1 MTKQV
6 KIYHNPRCSKSRETL
21 NLLKENG
28 VESEVVLYL
37 ETPADAATL
46 RDLLK
51 MLGMNS
57 ARELMRQK
65 EDLYKELNLADSSL
79 SEEALIQAMVDNPKL
94 MERPIVVANGKAR
107 IGRPPEQEE
116 DHQWHQHQIDGN
128 GQQTDQRG
136 EGNFHHR
143 IAHGQ
148 HPTAHIF
155 GHCINNA
162 RVH

>member
-1 MTKQV
+1 MLSDENMEIDLGGIAKGYTSDR
-6 KIYHNPRCSKSRETL
+6 IIEIM
-21 NLLKENG
+21 KENG
-28 VESEVVLYL
+28 VEPEVVLYL

-107 IGRPPEQEE
+107 IGRPPEQVLE
-116 DHQWHQHQIDGN
+116 IVG
-128 GQQTDQRG
+128 
-136 EGNFHHR
+136 
-143 IAHGQ
+143 
-148 HPTAHIF
+148 
-155 GHCINNA
+155 
-162 RVH
+162 